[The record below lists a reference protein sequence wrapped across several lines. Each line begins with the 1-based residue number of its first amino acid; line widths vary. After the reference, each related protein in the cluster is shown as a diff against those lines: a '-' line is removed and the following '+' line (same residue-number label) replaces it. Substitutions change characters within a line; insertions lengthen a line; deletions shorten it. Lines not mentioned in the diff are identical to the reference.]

1 MLFFGGFLG
10 VVMLAVWVFCV
21 VDVMTTPARQ
31 VRNLP
36 KLAWVFIV
44 VLLFN
49 LGAIAWLVAGRPWN
63 LSTRDV
69 SIRTP
74 GAPSMRPK
82 AVRGRPTN
90 PDDDPEFLASLRTQ
104 AREQGRKAREER
116 DKKPPE

>member
-1 MLFFGGFLG
+1 VLFFGGFLG

-21 VDVMTTPARQ
+21 VDVMTTPVRQ

-63 LSTRDV
+63 LNTRDV
-69 SIRTP
+69 SIRTR
-74 GAPSMRPK
+74 GAPPARPK
-82 AVRGRPTN
+82 AARGRPTS
-90 PDDDPEFLASLRTQ
+90 PDDDPEFLARLRTQ
-104 AREQGRKAREER
+104 VREER
-116 DKKPPE
+116 EKRDKEPPE

>member
-1 MLFFGGFLG
+1 VLFFGGFLG
-10 VVMLAVWVFCV
+10 VLMLGLWIFCC
-21 VDVMTTPARQ
+21 VDVMTTPDRA

-49 LGAIAWLVAGRPWN
+49 LGSIAWLIAGRPWN
-63 LSTRDV
+63 LNTRDV

-74 GAPSMRPK
+74 GAPSARPR
-82 AVRGRPTN
+82 AAGRRPTS